1 MKHSDNTG
9 RTDIGER
16 IDQLRA
22 EKKLTLKKLAGN
34 LFISDG
40 ALSMKMSGKRPFTV
54 DELLILSDIFG
65 ITLDELVRGVRTKNV
80 TAHRATG
87 LSQKAISA
95 LNRYNLMEHRRMK
108 ALDFALSHQ
117 QVLDAIAR
125 YVSFVPERKGYFLSE
140 RVSEDDHF
148 VYCSMSQAVYK
159 SVLGQNLINMLD
171 EIRTGKEYSREY
183 EVIEDFAGTVESDEE
198 QPDGHGE
205 DNNAQE

>member
-80 TAHRATG
+80 ITG
-87 LSQKAISA
+87 RIMS
-95 LNRYNLMEHRRMK
+95 K
-108 ALDFALSHQ
+108 ALMVAVLST
-117 QVLDAIAR
+117 LR
-125 YVSFVPERKGYFLSE
+125 
-140 RVSEDDHF
+140 
-148 VYCSMSQAVYK
+148 
-159 SVLGQNLINMLD
+159 
-171 EIRTGKEYSREY
+171 
-183 EVIEDFAGTVESDEE
+183 
-198 QPDGHGE
+198 
-205 DNNAQE
+205 